1 MMKTL
6 LLIVAIP
13 LLVACSTKD
22 ADQDSNSNIS
32 DNSIWTYIALNNKM
46 EVSIEQNQYLNHEIS
61 DELYSKNVMLK
72 ATRSEINHVAN
83 TEKHLKSVQHVNDL
97 TKEIWNFLI
106 EKNYQ
111 LLVESVGSESDL
123 NAIEGE
129 MGEPIEWLFE
139 DERGYKYLKD
149 LSWFTKKDDYVT
161 TTRFFVGP
169 DHNNIAEDGKEIV
182 ERLINYRNELCIA
195 IANYSEGEEDHIRN
209 YSFDP
214 TGIPK
219 LKYLRDDSDYEFF
232 NLAVEDYIASQ
243 RVRRSDQNVLKNI
256 ILRLTI
262 PEMVFLSGGEQY
274 PWVAAQF
281 ENTPIVAATAIFT
294 SLRMDVI
301 GAETLASELISQRV
315 VKKR

>member
-1 MMKTL
+1 MKKIF

-13 LLVACSTKD
+13 LLAACSNKD
-22 ADQDSNSNIS
+22 NDEDSDSNIS

-46 EVSIEQNQYLNHEIS
+46 EVSIEQNQYLNYERT
-61 DELYSKNVMLK
+61 DELNSKKIMLI
-72 ATRSEINHVAN
+72 ATGAEINHVAN
-83 TEKHLKSVQHVNDL
+83 AEKHLKSILHVNEL
-97 TKEIWNFLI
+97 TKEICNFLI

-111 LLVESVGSESDL
+111 LLIESVGSESAL
-123 NAIEGE
+123 NAIKGE

-149 LSWFTKKDDYVT
+149 LSWFTKKDDHVT

-195 IANYSEGEEDHIRN
+195 IANYSEGEGDHIRN

-219 LKYLRDDSDYEFF
+219 LKYLGDDSDYENF
-232 NLAVEDYIASQ
+232 NFAVDDYVASQ
-243 RVRRSDQNVLKNI
+243 RVRPDVQFVLKNI
-256 ILRLTI
+256 ILRLTL
-262 PEMVFLSGGEQY
+262 PEMVFLSGGVEY

-294 SLRMDVI
+294 SLRMDII
-301 GAETLASELISQRV
+301 GAESLASKLISNRV
-315 VKKR
+315 RY